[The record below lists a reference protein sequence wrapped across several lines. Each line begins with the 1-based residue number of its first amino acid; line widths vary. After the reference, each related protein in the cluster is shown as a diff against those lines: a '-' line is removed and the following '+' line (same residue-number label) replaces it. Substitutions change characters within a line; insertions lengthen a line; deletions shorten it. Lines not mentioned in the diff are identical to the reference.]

1 MMEYIKADLNA
12 AFGVANHTRRSR
24 QTGLPQIKKVIYS
37 GPKTII
43 LWADNTKTIVSCGEA
58 DSYDYYSGFCAA
70 VVKKLF
76 GSTTH
81 AKKVLGD
88 AIQIND

>member
-1 MMEYIKADLNA
+1 MGLCPAVCGRLPSRA
-12 AFGVANHTRRSR
+12 AFC
-24 QTGLPQIKKVIYS
+24 S

-81 AKKVLGD
+81 AKKVLG
-88 AIQIND
+88 ASIQIND